1 VSNLRRRRRSGGKIT
16 DEMIESW
23 EQHFRDVIQDYDCL
37 GYDDLMDSA
46 MIIMRKVISLR
57 RRKIIQDYCM

>member
-1 VSNLRRRRRSGGKIT
+1 VSNIRRRRRGAKIIT
-16 DEMIESW
+16 NETIEQW
-23 EQHFRDVIQDYDCL
+23 EQHFRDLVQDYDCL

-46 MIIMRKVISLR
+46 TMVMRKVISLR